1 MGRPEKHPV
10 PASPALCT
18 PQVSLR
24 LAWCRRR
31 LEALQGERATLA
43 LMSALGKPRADERLA
58 TLGRRIVA
66 MEFEISCSLKAADM
80 ASQRDREA
88 MANWRAKLQNL
99 PIEKVIAGVS
109 RENCC
114 ALCAT
119 PAGCIIT
126 GSDPLSGGGCAHP
139 VREGGPGPQYQLNP
153 RVQEI
158 YWAACA
164 RLRVKPKAWT
174 AS

>member
-1 MGRPEKHPV
+1 
-10 PASPALCT
+10 
-18 PQVSLR
+18 
-24 LAWCRRR
+24 
-31 LEALQGERATLA
+31 
-43 LMSALGKPRADERLA
+43 MSALGKPRADERLA

-88 MANWRAKLQNL
+88 MAGWRASLQTL
-99 PIEKVIAGVS
+99 PIEKLIAGIS

-139 VREGGPGPQYQLNP
+139 VRESGPNPQYQDNR

-158 YWAACA
+158 YLAACSK
-164 RLRVKPKAWT
+164 LRVKPKAWIK
-174 AS
+174 S